1 MASCVHDAA
10 CQRLHT
16 YTHTPVARREAD
28 EGFFKRP
35 GWGARKEPRHTQILY
50 PSSFCRP
57 ESLLDVCPKGYGAN
71 DAFRL
76 RFQAASVERIIWFGS
91 KSVRYRST
99 HLGNPTDDFSLTGYT
114 QAAKL
119 KESRG
124 GVSLS
129 FLWEDR
135 STKSV
140 AFSELS
146 GEFGAGSHRRS
157 NDSDSED
164 SSSDDD
170 GFGEGGFQSHS
181 TRLRRAPTSDI
192 RHRHNTSGKQK
203 EEAVWEDDEALYL
216 QDLEAQREQLSVRLR
231 EGEKGGGDGGGGGSE
246 RDALS
251 PAS

>member
-1 MASCVHDAA
+1 M
-10 CQRLHT
+10 
-16 YTHTPVARREAD
+16 
-28 EGFFKRP
+28 
-35 GWGARKEPRHTQILY
+35 
-50 PSSFCRP
+50 
-57 ESLLDVCPKGYGAN
+57 
-71 DAFRL
+71 
-76 RFQAASVERIIWFGS
+76 
-91 KSVRYRST
+91 
-99 HLGNPTDDFSLTGYT
+99 
-114 QAAKL
+114 
-119 KESRG
+119 
-124 GVSLS
+124 SLS

-157 NDSDSED
+157 NGSDSED

-192 RHRHNTSGKQK
+192 RHRHSTSGKQK
-203 EEAVWEDDEALYL
+203 KEAAVWEDDEALYL
-216 QDLEAQREQLSVRLR
+216 QDLEAQREQLSRQR
-231 EGEKGGGDGGGGGSE
+231 EEGEKGGGDGGGGGSE

>member
-10 CQRLHT
+10 CQRLHIHS
-16 YTHTPVARREAD
+16 HTRLSPAERLMKA
-28 EGFFKRP
+28 FLKRP
-35 GWGARKEPRHTQILY
+35 RLGCAKRTAAY
-50 PSSFCRP
+50 PDTISVVLFVCRP
-57 ESLLDVCPKGYGAN
+57 ESLLDGYGAN

-76 RFQAASVERIIWFGS
+76 RFQAAAVERMIWFGS
-91 KSVRYRST
+91 KRFDIYNT

-192 RHRHNTSGKQK
+192 RHRHNNSGKQK
-203 EEAVWEDDEALYL
+203 EAAVWEDDEALYL